1 MRIIK
6 LKAVLT
12 GSINDNLRRL
22 GYSATLRARLR
33 KKLGLIRINEESK
46 IITDFIKEGEWFEI
60 VLEDSEIRHIKP
72 YSFPIEFIYE
82 DEDIAIINKPA
93 GIAVINTRNHYGKSL
108 ENALA
113 AIWGDFVYRP
123 VNRLDKDTTG
133 LMIIAKNQLAHSVLS
148 KNEIQKKYLAL
159 CEGHLQGE
167 GTIDKKIARSN
178 DSIMLREISNNGQVA
193 ITKYKVIQN
202 YSTYC
207 LVELELKT
215 GRTHQI
221 RVHMSSIDHPLLM
234 DGLYNKN
241 AKEYEIL
248 DSGYKLTT
256 QALHSYYLKFAHPIS
271 GKQMEFVNYPEYI
284 K

>member
-1 MRIIK
+1 
-6 LKAVLT
+6 
-12 GSINDNLRRL
+12 
-22 GYSATLRARLR
+22 
-33 KKLGLIRINEESK
+33 
-46 IITDFIKEGEWFEI
+46 
-60 VLEDSEIRHIKP
+60 
-72 YSFPIEFIYE
+72 
-82 DEDIAIINKPA
+82 
-93 GIAVINTRNHYGKSL
+93 
-108 ENALA
+108 
-113 AIWGDFVYRP
+113 
-123 VNRLDKDTTG
+123 
-133 LMIIAKNQLAHSVLS
+133 
-148 KNEIQKKYLAL
+148 
-159 CEGHLQGE
+159 
-167 GTIDKKIARSN
+167 
-178 DSIMLREISNNGQVA
+178 MLREISNNGQVA